1 MAKARTKTVKPK
13 ILTKA
18 ADVRYAGYP
27 TAVIYDKAGKGRKAL
42 KELLWG
48 DWMVVTG
55 KEQDGYLPV
64 RSRGCRGFID
74 ADLAMT
80 SRVLEIIFVDIG
92 QGDGCLERFPL

>member
-42 KELLWG
+42 RELLWG

-55 KEQDGYLPV
+55 KEQDGY
-64 RSRGCRGFID
+64 RWQFACRWHPRYEPSPISSQQLT
-74 ADLAMT
+74 AN
-80 SRVLEIIFVDIG
+80 S
-92 QGDGCLERFPL
+92 